1 MALSG
6 TQRRRL
12 DERLAVLQGTLSEQ
26 QYLLHLQSPSGAA
39 ELAALI
45 SVVAVHKTDLFRDE
59 VQLASFRAHVLEPL
73 VGRALGRPLRLW
85 SAGCATGEEVATLL
99 MMLEEAGADPGSTV
113 LGTDI
118 SEAALNRARTLSFP
132 ADQVRRLPG
141 ALRERYFMPDG
152 PRALLVPELRERAI
166 FQHHNLMETPYP
178 TAGAGG
184 DGFDVIFCRNVLIY
198 FTAEA
203 FNRVV
208 ESLAERL
215 APGGTLVL
223 SAAEPL
229 LHAPPSLR
237 VIRGEHAFFYVRTPD
252 LLAIHSRRPPS
263 VGGAPMELSPPGA
276 ERRRDAGA
284 FPAVMS
290 PPSPE
295 WPREAP
301 SASPVPAPERPRE
314 VAGPTEPA
322 RLPGSEPRRDS
333 GRFGTVPAETRRDSD
348 RFATVS
354 SEPRR
359 DSGRFGTVPAEPR
372 RESGSFAPLPS
383 EPRRDSGRFGTVS
396 SEPRRDSGRF
406 SSLPSPAQERTA
418 DSGLFPAAPD
428 PDVETSY
435 LLADS
440 LFASVLDGAGETD
453 IQTED
458 YLRRCLSMDPDL
470 SAARYLLGMLLE
482 LREAFPE
489 AASEYRKALRSLEEG
504 RARPTPFFLNHLRL
518 QVACARAIERLD
530 GGGRPR

>member
-12 DERLAVLQGTLSEQ
+12 DERLEVLQGTLSEQ

-39 ELAALI
+39 ELSALI

-132 ADQVRRLPG
+132 SDQVRRLPG

-152 PRALLVPELRERAI
+152 SRALLVPELRERAI
-166 FQHHNLMETPYP
+166 FHHHNLMEAPYP
-178 TAGAGG
+178 TAGGG
-184 DGFDVIFCRNVLIY
+184 GEGFDVIFCRNVLIY
-198 FTAEA
+198 FTPEA
-203 FNRVV
+203 FNQVV
-208 ESLAERL
+208 EALAERL

-223 SAAEPL
+223 SSAEPL

-252 LLAIHSRRPPS
+252 LLAAQARRAPRSGSLPS
-263 VGGAPMELSPPGA
+263 ELSSPAA

-284 FPAVMS
+284 FPVVA
-290 PPSPE
+290 PAAAPE
-295 WPREAP
+295 WPREAG
-301 SASPVPAPERPRE
+301 SAPPAAPEWPKE
-314 VAGPTEPA
+314 ASSTSGPAQPS
-322 RLPGSEPRRDS
+322 GSEPRRDS
-333 GRFGTVPAETRRDSD
+333 GRFASVPSEPRKDSG
-348 RFATVS
+348 RFATVPS
-354 SEPRR
+354 EPKRESGSFASVPGEPRR
-359 DSGRFGTVPAEPR
+359 DSGRFATV
-372 RESGSFAPLPS
+372 AP
-383 EPRRDSGRFGTVS
+383 EA
-396 SEPRRDSGRF
+396 RRDSGRF
-406 SSLPSPAQERTA
+406 SAVPPPPAHQGA
-418 DSGLFPAAPD
+418 AGSGHFPAVLDAD
-428 PDVETSY
+428 LQTSY

-440 LFASVLDGAGETD
+440 LFASILDGAGETD
-453 IQTED
+453 AQTED
-458 YLRRCLSMDPDL
+458 YLRRCLSMDPEL

-489 AASEYRKALRSLEEG
+489 AASEYRRALRSLEEG
-504 RARPTPFFLNHLRL
+504 RARSTPFFLNHSRL
-518 QVACARAIERLD
+518 QVACARAIERLE